1 MFDIGWS
8 ELLLIGIVALV
19 VIGPKDLPKVLRGLG
34 AMMSKVRSMAAE
46 FQGQFQDAMRDAE
59 LADLKK
65 QAEDLA
71 SSATNAIQNPVQS
84 IESELQKS
92 AGETK
97 PAPAATDAQVDAAR
111 ASLRLP
117 PRSRRREPPPPQ
129 TSPHARPE
137 KPDPW
142 RTRPHSAN
150 KTKPPSRPPRRR

>member
-92 AGETK
+92 VGENK
-97 PAPAATDAQVDAAR
+97 PAPVATDAQVDAAIP
-111 ASLRLP
+111 A
-117 PRSRRREPPPPQ
+117 PPQ
-129 TSPHARPE
+129 SAPLNIEPTPIA
-137 KPDPW
+137 PDPAPAQNAGAADAV
-142 RTRPHSAN
+142 RKQGGGA
-150 KTKPPSRPPRRR
+150 

>member
-34 AMMSKVRSMAAE
+34 AVMSKVRSMAAE

-71 SSATNAIQNPVQS
+71 SSATNVIQNPVQS
-84 IESELQKS
+84 IENELQK
-92 AGETK
+92 TITDTP
-97 PAPAATDAQVDAAR
+97 PAPAATDAQVDAAI
-111 ASLRLP
+111 AA
-117 PRSRRREPPPPQ
+117 PPQ
-129 TSPHARPE
+129 AEPVNIEPAPIAGDVA
-137 KPDPW
+137 KPADNTAVAETAPKQ
-142 RTRPHSAN
+142 AGGA
-150 KTKPPSRPPRRR
+150 

>member
-92 AGETK
+92 VGETK
-97 PAPAATDAQVDAAR
+97 PAPVATDAQVDAAIP
-111 ASLRLP
+111 A
-117 PRSRRREPPPPQ
+117 PPQ
-129 TSPHARPE
+129 PAPLNIEPTPIA
-137 KPDPW
+137 PDPAPAQNVGAADAV
-142 RTRPHSAN
+142 RKQGGGA
-150 KTKPPSRPPRRR
+150 

>member
-84 IESELQKS
+84 IESELKS
-92 AGETK
+92 VGETK
-97 PAPAATDAQVDAAR
+97 PAPAATDAQVDAAIP
-111 ASLRLP
+111 A
-117 PRSRRREPPPPQ
+117 PPQ
-129 TSPHARPE
+129 PAPLNIEPTPIA
-137 KPDPW
+137 PDPA
-142 RTRPHSAN
+142 PAQSAGAADAVR
-150 KTKPPSRPPRRR
+150 KQSGGA

>member
-92 AGETK
+92 VAEAK
-97 PAPAATDAQVDAAR
+97 PAPVATDAQVDAAIP
-111 ASLRLP
+111 AP
-117 PRSRRREPPPPQ
+117 AQ
-129 TSPHARPE
+129 
-137 KPDPW
+137 
-142 RTRPHSAN
+142 SAGAADAVR
-150 KTKPPSRPPRRR
+150 KQGGGA